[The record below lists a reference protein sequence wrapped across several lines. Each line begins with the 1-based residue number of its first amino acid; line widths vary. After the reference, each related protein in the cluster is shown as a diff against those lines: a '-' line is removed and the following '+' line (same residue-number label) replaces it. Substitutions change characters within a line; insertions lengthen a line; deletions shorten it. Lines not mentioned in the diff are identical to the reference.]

1 MTADHEVD
9 VCIAGGGPAGLT
21 LALLLAQEGIR
32 TLVLEHNEDFFRE
45 YRGEVLM
52 PRFMQAFEQ
61 VGLDRVIATAP
72 QHKLEGLF
80 MNYRDR
86 HVARID
92 FAAVSKEHPY
102 ALWMPQ
108 PAMLAALHE
117 RGRTMPAYDLWF
129 HASAR
134 DLVREGGRVSGV
146 VVKRG
151 AEHLTVKARLVV
163 AADGRY
169 SRLRKE
175 AGIDLE
181 VDEHDFDVLWFD
193 LPRPPGNE
201 ATFQVFLTPRRNFL
215 LLPKYPDL
223 YQCGMFGEP
232 GALAHYRAQGIEAL
246 RADLLDGPRV
256 HPSVRA
262 RADRLLPVRAARCP
276 DRPRAHVVPG
286 RVPDDRRRRAHLLA
300 RGRGRRRGRGRDR
313 DRRGRGDPE
322 GRPVRAGFARRRSRR
337 SNASGS
343 PRSAAILGLQRRFA
357 GIFAATTG
365 WTRRIR
371 LLIGPLLARLGVLPV
386 FFRRLAVRS
395 EPLPVPPDLRL
406 R

>member
-1 MTADHEVD
+1 VTARHDVD
-9 VCIAGGGPAGLT
+9 VCIAGAGPAGLT

-32 TLVLEHNEDFFRE
+32 TLVLEHNEDFARE

-61 VGLDRVIATAP
+61 VGLDSVLAGRP
-72 QHKLEGLF
+72 QHRLTGLF

-86 HVARID
+86 PIATID
-92 FAAVSKEHPY
+92 LSKVSREHPY
-102 ALWMPQ
+102 ALWIPQ
-108 PAMLAALHE
+108 PSLLEALHD

-134 DLVREGGRVSGV
+134 DLVREDGRVAGV

-151 AEHLTVKARLVV
+151 ADHVTVKARLVV

-181 VDEHDFDVLWFD
+181 IDQHDFDVIWFD

-201 ATFQVFLTPRRNFL
+201 ATFRVYISPRRNFL
-215 LLPKYPDL
+215 LLPKHPDL
-223 YQCGMFGEP
+223 FQCGMFGEP
-232 GALAHYRAQGIEAL
+232 GALAHYRARGIESL
-246 RADLLDGPRV
+246 REDLLAGPSLI
-256 HPSVRA
+256 HAFA
-262 RADRLLPVRAARCP
+262 RGLKDFSPFVPLDARI
-276 DRPRAHVVPG
+276 G
-286 RVPDDRRRRAHLLA
+286 LA
-300 RGRGRRRGRGRDR
+300 RTWAQDGFLLVGDAAHTCSPAGAVGVAVAVETAIVAAEVIRKGIRSGPLTRDVLAAVQRIRGPEVRR
-313 DRRGRGDPE
+313 
-322 GRPVRAGFARRRSRR
+322 
-337 SNASGS
+337 
-343 PRSAAILGLQRRFA
+343 ILALQRRFA
-357 GIFAATTG
+357 GVFAATTG
-365 WTRRIR
+365 WTRRLR
-371 LLIGPLLARLGVLPV
+371 LLVAPILARLGLLPI

-395 EPLPVPPDLRL
+395 GPLPVPPDLRL